1 MKARRKNI
9 TTINKSV
16 IKRRLTKPILLKTI
30 TSKLLS
36 IIVALTM
43 LPAVAISAVINPYN
57 GLYKADSD
65 VPSYVII
72 NHDNNRHFAHTAYST
87 SELIIDENGE
97 FKTKGKMNNI
107 TGRFEDK
114 KEGKYNKA
122 FINLP
127 GTQFTYERINIPQNQ
142 YVSTLYGSEKKMTD
156 FSSSHNDVCADLYNS
171 EPLINVTDNHKLI
184 DALITKIKTADNN
197 FKNIDSL
204 LILKD
209 NKLVVE
215 HYFNGWTADQPH
227 TIKSDTKSLTSLLA
241 GAAIK
246 EKYIKGVTET
256 LPELLPD
263 YKKYLIDGRENITL
277 QNLLS
282 MSSGLK
288 WDEWSLPYT
297 NPDNIVWKEW
307 ASEDSIDFVL
317 SQPVVAKPGTIF
329 AYSGGSVSIVGDII
343 RQATHQT
350 SVSDYAKNGPLSA
363 LCFKNS
369 YWLKK
374 NDGRTHVGG
383 GAYLRPR
390 DMLKL
395 GQLVLNDG
403 QWNGK
408 QLIDKEWLI
417 ESTKP
422 AVKNT
427 YIPWKEY
434 GYFWWLTDYYLGS
447 KRYSAIYAD
456 GYGGQNIIIIKNLNL
471 VVVTT
476 ARNFDLTSSLTHR
489 MMEENILPTFK
500 DSKG

>member
-1 MKARRKNI
+1 MKARRKGL

-16 IKRRLTKPILLKTI
+16 INLLLAKPILLKRI
-30 TSKLLS
+30 TAKLLF
-36 IIVALTM
+36 IIIALCALPSVA
-43 LPAVAISAVINPYN
+43 VSAVIDPYN

-72 NHDNNRHFAHTAYST
+72 NNDNNRYFAHMAYYT
-87 SELIIDENGE
+87 SELIIDEKGE
-97 FKTKGKMNNI
+97 FKAKEKTSNI
-107 TGRFEDK
+107 IGRFKDK

-122 FINLP
+122 FVNLS
-127 GTQFTYERINIPQNQ
+127 GTQFTYKRVDIPQDQ
-142 YVSTLYGSEKKMTD
+142 YVSTLYGSEKQMTD
-156 FSSSHNDVCADLYNS
+156 FSSSNNGVCADAYNS

-184 DALITKIKTADNN
+184 DALITKIETADNN

-227 TIKSDTKSLTSLLA
+227 TIKSDTKSLTSLLV

-246 EKYIKGVTET
+246 EKYIKSVTET

-277 QNLLS
+277 QNLLT

-297 NPDNIVWKEW
+297 SPDNIVWKEW
-307 ASEDSIDFVL
+307 ASEDSIAFVL
-317 SQPVVAKPGTIF
+317 SRPVVAKPGATF
-329 AYSGGSVSIVGDII
+329 AYSGGSVSVVGDII
-343 RQATHQT
+343 QQATHQT
-350 SVSDYAKNGPLSA
+350 SVSDYAKKGPLSA
-363 LCFKNS
+363 LCFKNA

-403 QWNGK
+403 HWNGK

-427 YIPWKEY
+427 YVMWKEY

-456 GYGGQNIIIIKNLNL
+456 GYGGQNIIIIKALNL